1 MTMNNQMM
9 NEKKTTAATTYFT
22 YDHINKKIDGTM
34 ENFQLSGIP
43 GSAQDLALMA
53 CVKEHP
59 DYAYRIVKVYKE
71 KNSYK
76 GLNRPLVYDYLDCF
90 GTDEMM
96 EKFNQMKKEGVGFP
110 AIKSWFLELFPDFGT
125 VEKAK
130 KEIQKHRLG
139 QVKAKYKVVRCVLK
153 SSKSTDNVAELPAAS
168 GQ

>member
-1 MTMNNQMM
+1 MNAQMM
-9 NEKKTTAATTYFT
+9 KNVKATVSTTYFT

-34 ENFQLSGIP
+34 ENFEMSGIP

-53 CVKEHP
+53 CRKAHP
-59 DYAYRIVKVYKE
+59 DYDFRIVKFKKE

-76 GLNRPLVYDYLDCF
+76 GLKRELMHDYIECF

-96 EKFNQMKKEGVGFP
+96 EKFNQMKKDGTAF
-110 AIKSWFLELFPDFGT
+110 ATMKSWFLDLFPKFN

-130 KEIQKHRLG
+130 KHIREYRLG
-139 QVKAKYKVVRCVLK
+139 DVKAKYKVVK
-153 SSKSTDNVAELPAAS
+153 KSTTKPSANITELPAAS